1 MSTQGHLLEC
11 DRLAL
16 YFADNVNIYAFPNQI
31 YKRIYWTESF
41 KKRFFEIII
50 SYYKD
55 FLQTT
60 TPETDILCFL
70 KQSFICIFYDV

>member
-1 MSTQGHLLEC
+1 MP
-11 DRLAL
+11 
-16 YFADNVNIYAFPNQI
+16 FQI
-31 YKRIYWTESF
+31 KFTKEFIEQKVF

>member
-1 MSTQGHLLEC
+1 MP
-11 DRLAL
+11 
-16 YFADNVNIYAFPNQI
+16 FQI
-31 YKRIYWTESF
+31 KFTKEFIEQKVF

-60 TPETDILCFL
+60 TPGTDILCFL
-70 KQSFICIFYDV
+70 KQSSICIFYDV

>member
-1 MSTQGHLLEC
+1 MP
-11 DRLAL
+11 
-16 YFADNVNIYAFPNQI
+16 FQI
-31 YKRIYWTESF
+31 KFTKEFIEQSF

-60 TPETDILCFL
+60 TPGTDILCFL
-70 KQSFICIFYDV
+70 KQSSMCIFYDV